1 MQHIDFSYSAYEEL
15 LKVSKKQSD
24 PITFS
29 EALTTNVSA
38 QVTLLRHDIDLCLLK
53 ALDMARLE
61 NSNAVRS
68 TYFIMTKNPLYSL
81 EEIEFQKV
89 LREIECLGHEIGL
102 HFDPRQ
108 CAKEKIESSC
118 AMLELDYLAN

>member
-15 LKVSKKQSD
+15 LKVLKKQSD

-29 EALTTNVSA
+29 EALTTNVSS

-89 LREIECLGHEIGL
+89 LREIEYLRHEIGL